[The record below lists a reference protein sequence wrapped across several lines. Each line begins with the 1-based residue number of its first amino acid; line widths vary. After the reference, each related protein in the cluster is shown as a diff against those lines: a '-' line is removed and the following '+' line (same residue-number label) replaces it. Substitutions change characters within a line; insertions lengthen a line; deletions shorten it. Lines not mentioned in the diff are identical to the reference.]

1 MARLTSQTLD
11 NGDPVML
18 YVKEREY
25 LLSVID
31 DLFKFRLNDCTGG
44 LLAIRCNADHLL
56 VSCTGEAFRRWHCGL
71 EDFIVTDNEGN
82 VVEKHKYAAGHGFLV
97 ALELFK
103 QFPLCNAVLH
113 SHNEYSHAFAA
124 LNRAVPPAAHLLQTL
139 GEVPCIKVE
148 DQKIKEEYFR
158 NPYPVEIPSSLSNR
172 PEIVAV
178 NRQIIPQIKEK
189 LGHRKHEL
197 EKHGLAFTTYQHG
210 VYVLARNMDEAFNNL
225 ARVEASART
234 YIYGSLILQRER
246 LEAEGR
252 A

>member
-1 MARLTSQTLD
+1 
-11 NGDPVML
+11 ML

-25 LLSVID
+25 LLSLLD
-31 DLFKFRLNDCTGG
+31 DLIKFRLVDCTGG
-44 LLAIRCNADHLL
+44 LMALRCNADHLL
-56 VSCTGEAFRRWHCGL
+56 FSGSGEAFRRWHCGL
-71 EDFIVTDNEGN
+71 EDFIVTDNEGA
-82 VVEKHKYAAGHGFLV
+82 VVEKHERGAAHGFLV

-113 SHNEYSHAFAA
+113 THSEYSHAFSA
-124 LNRAVPPAAHLLQTL
+124 LDLAVPPAAHLMQTL

-148 DQKIKEEYFR
+148 DQRIKEEYFR
-158 NPYPVEIPSSLSNR
+158 QPYPIEVPAAMEHR

-178 NRQIIPQIKEK
+178 NQRIVPQIKEK

-210 VYVLARNMDEAFNNL
+210 IYVFARNMDEAFNNL

-234 YIYGSLILQRER
+234 YIYGSLILGRER